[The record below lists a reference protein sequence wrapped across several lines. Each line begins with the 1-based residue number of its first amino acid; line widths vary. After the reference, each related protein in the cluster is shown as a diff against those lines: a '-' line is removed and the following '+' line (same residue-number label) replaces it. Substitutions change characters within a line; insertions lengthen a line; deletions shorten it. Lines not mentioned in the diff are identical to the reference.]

1 MTYTAPM
8 TKVSNVYVLFLR
20 GINVG
25 GKNRLPM
32 ADLKAI
38 LADQGY
44 QQVATYIQSGN
55 AVLASERTLNTGD
68 ETRLQQAILA
78 RQGFAPEVMLIH
90 SVSWEKALANCPFDL
105 AACEGDRTVGK
116 TLHFYFLAEVPQ
128 SPGLDALNALK
139 KPSEVFSCL
148 ERCLYLQAPEGIG
161 RSKLAAQ
168 VEKHLGVAATARN
181 ANTVLAVEALR
192 AKCLSHN
199 ES

>member
-55 AVLASERTLNTGD
+55 AVLASERTLNTED

-90 SVSWEKALANCPFDL
+90 SASWEKALANCPFDL
-105 AACEGDRTVGK
+105 AEVEQDRATGK

-128 SPGLDALNALK
+128 SPDLDALNILK
-139 KPSEVFSCL
+139 KPSEVFSCSW
-148 ERCLYLQAPEGIG
+148 RCFYLQAPEGIG

-168 VEKHLGVAATARN
+168 VEKHLGVPATARN

-192 AKCLSHN
+192 AKCLS
-199 ES
+199 